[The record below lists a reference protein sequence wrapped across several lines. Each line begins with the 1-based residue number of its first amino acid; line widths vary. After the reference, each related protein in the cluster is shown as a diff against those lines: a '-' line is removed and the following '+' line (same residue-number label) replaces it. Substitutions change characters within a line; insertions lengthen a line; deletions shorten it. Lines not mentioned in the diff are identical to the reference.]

1 MNFFSAAGLI
11 PWMLLLC
18 ASAFFSSPVPNKEFD
33 CKSRVERCEKKRG
46 AARRPVC
53 GTDNVSYPNR
63 CALLRVRC
71 FNDSLLRV
79 KHRGRC
85 KEKQPCWVDQT
96 MKTVDPTRT
105 PDSYV
110 PRCKA
115 DGTYFRIQCHKK
127 EGYCWCVTPA
137 GKVVPNTIVRGQKP
151 KCDAG
156 KGKWR
161 RGSSS
166 RKGNNL
172 RRECSRNDKAAFVN
186 NLVRIFKTEYNRE
199 QYTSLASA
207 SDRSLLDPNVLDKR
221 AVEWKFGEMDTDK
234 NNNLTKLE
242 YRELKRLVR
251 KVVRPKRCS
260 RTFVRMCDSDHNNI
274 VSKVE
279 WTSCLS
285 VDVEALGKKT
295 TTTTTSSTTTTT
307 TTTASPPV
315 EDYEDKVEGIGLEEA
330 DPEDVLQES
339 VATLSGSLP
348 GLMAEGDQEEEAEV
362 NDCLTDR
369 QEALDDP
376 STSSHKY
383 IPECTSDGRYKRV
396 QCYKSVGYCWCAQ
409 EDTGKPI
416 PGTSVKDSNP
426 KCDSTP
432 VITRPMKGC
441 PEHKKNVFLK
451 DLMDYLKQKH
461 GRNNSSYSKDYETLI
476 TDIFQSLDTNQN
488 KVLERKEWKSFR
500 EEMSADNKLR
510 RCGKKLPRHCD
521 VNRDSKIGL
530 TEWLNCLN
538 VNHVQTQTQPSD
550 TSTTVMAKRRG
561 PNPLESYLKGDD

>member
-1 MNFFSAAGLI
+1 MNFHLVAGLI
-11 PWMLLLC
+11 PWMLLLHIP
-18 ASAFFSSPVPNKEFD
+18 AGFSSALPHKEFD
-33 CKSRVERCEKKRG
+33 CKGRVERCERRK
-46 AARRPVC
+46 AATKRPVC

-96 MKTVDPTRT
+96 IKTVDPNRT

-151 KCDAG
+151 KCDGG

-161 RGSSS
+161 RGSSK
-166 RKGNNL
+166 KGTNPTK
-172 RRECSRNDKAAFVN
+172 ECSKSDKAAFVN

-199 QYTSLASA
+199 QYTAIATTSG
-207 SDRSLLDPNVLDKR
+207 DRSLLDSSVLEKR
-221 AVEWKFGEMDTDK
+221 ALEWKFNTLDNDR
-234 NNNLTKLE
+234 NNNLTKVE

-260 RTFVRMCDSDHNNI
+260 RSFVRMCDIDHNNI
-274 VSKVE
+274 LSKFE
-279 WTSCLS
+279 WTNCLT
-285 VDVEALGKKT
+285 VDLEALGKKLT
-295 TTTTTSSTTTTT
+295 TTTSTTTTT
-307 TTTASPPV
+307 TTTTSAPID
-315 EDYEDKVEGIGLEEA
+315 DYEDKGGIGLEEA
-330 DPEDVLQES
+330 DPEDILQES

-348 GLMAEGDQEEEAEV
+348 GLMAEGDQEEESEV
-362 NDCLTDR
+362 NDCLKDR

-376 STSSHKY
+376 SASSHKY
-383 IPECTSDGRYKRV
+383 IPECTSEGRYKRV

-409 EDTGKPI
+409 EDNGKPI

-426 KCDSTP
+426 KCDTVPEIS
-432 VITRPMKGC
+432 RPMKGC
-441 PEHKKNVFLK
+441 PDHKKTIFLK
-451 DLMDYLKQKH
+451 DLMNYLKQKH
-461 GRNNSSYSKDYETLI
+461 NQNNSSHSDYEAII
-476 TDIFQSLDTNQN
+476 TDIFHSLDTNHN

-500 EEMSADNKLR
+500 EEMSSDSKLKQ
-510 RCGKKLPRHCD
+510 CGKKLPRHCD
-521 VNRDSKIGL
+521 VDYDNNIGL

-538 VNHVQTQTQPSD
+538 VNHVQTQIQSD
-550 TSTTVMAKRRG
+550 SSTSVLAKRRG